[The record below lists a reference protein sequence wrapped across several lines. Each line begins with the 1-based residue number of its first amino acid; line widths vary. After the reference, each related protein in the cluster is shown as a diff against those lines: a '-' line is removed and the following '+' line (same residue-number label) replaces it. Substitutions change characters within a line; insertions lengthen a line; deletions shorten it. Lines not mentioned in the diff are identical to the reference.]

1 MAQAQLPTGYT
12 IDQQAPAGL
21 PEGYTVD
28 APATAPE
35 PTMLQKAMTGAKDLG
50 IGALKGAGSTMSMAD
65 DWARQHLPAAM
76 TNTGMG
82 FGKPEDIPAIHAM
95 MQPQG
100 TAQSI
105 GKGVEQAAEFM
116 IPGGAEEKLLGKAP
130 LLARMAG
137 SAVGAG
143 AVNKAQGGSF
153 GAGAAMGAGGQALGS
168 AMKAVAPSIA
178 EGALGIPKAA
188 RAFGKTPGRAILDE
202 TSGIRPET
210 VASSARGAMNRL
222 TPELEAAADKAS
234 VKPNPVRGMLQAPPE
249 EIPLPVTGARAPKST
264 PTAFDAQ
271 VNPEEPME
279 PRSGNPMAPISE
291 YPGINPHYLS
301 GSEHPEMSGRVGT
314 PQGTLIRPFQ
324 APEGAPPFSPWAP
337 NTTAS
342 LGPARTVLGNA
353 ANTAKSQNAEGLY
366 NQLGN
371 MRQFLGTRF
380 AGNEPIPE
388 NVTPRD
394 LLNLKRGFSEEH
406 LRWNPEIHDKAL
418 SAGRQAYGA
427 LDQELDR
434 TVPEA
439 AGLNQR
445 ISSLIPVAQRAES
458 VGRNAP
464 TLQRAFGRF
473 GAHTGAL
480 TGAGIGGAAGYHEG
494 GIPGA
499 IAGGLTGVLA
509 PELIASPEG
518 QMAVARSLNMARGLK
533 PAVGAAAQLKKAMT
547 Q

>member
-1 MAQAQLPTGYT
+1 MADKQPQVDWGTAQPIQST
-12 IDQQAPAGL
+12 Q
-21 PEGYTVD
+21 VD
-28 APATAPE
+28 WGSAQPIGGQSYAAIPPE
-35 PTMLQKAMTGAKDLG
+35 PTMLQKAMTGIKDLG

-82 FGKPEDIPAIHAM
+82 FGKPEDIPAVHAM

-168 AMKAVAPSIA
+168 AMRSVAPSIA

-210 VASSARGAMNRL
+210 VAKSAKDAMGNL
-222 TPELEAAADKAS
+222 TPALEQAAAAS
-234 VKPNPVRGMLQAPPE
+234 
-249 EIPLPVTGARAPKST
+249 TT
-264 PTAFDAQ
+264 P
-271 VNPEEPME
+271 
-279 PRSGNPMAPISE
+279 
-291 YPGINPHYLS
+291 
-301 GSEHPEMSGRVGT
+301 
-314 PQGTLIRPFQ
+314 
-324 APEGAPPFSPWAP
+324 
-337 NTTAS
+337 AS
-342 LGPARTVLGNA
+342 LAPARQVVDDSISKATG
-353 ANTAKSQNAEGLY
+353 QNAGGLVK
-366 NQLGN
+366 QL
-371 MRQFLGTRF
+371 QPQADFLARRF
-380 AGNEPIPE
+380 DTGQAIPQ
-388 NVTPRD
+388 NVSPSE
-394 LLNLKRGFSEEH
+394 LLNLKRGFSEDH
-406 LRWNPEIHDKAL
+406 LRWSPELHDRTV
-418 SAGRQAYGA
+418 STGRQAYGA
-427 LDQELDR
+427 LDRELDR

-458 VGRNAP
+458 VGRDAP

-533 PAVGAAAQLKKAMT
+533 PAVGAAAQLKKAM